1 MTLKVTETVYFPG
14 LNGIRAIAALLVV
27 CSHIS
32 MGLGSL
38 GFRGYHSID
47 MAGYGVTM
55 FFVLSGYLI
64 TYLLLIEYEKN
75 KQISYRKFYMRRIL
89 RIWPIYYLSILI
101 ALACM
106 YFFGQRPDATGLFFY
121 IFMMANVPFVFGGA
135 LSFVAQLWS
144 VGVEEQFYLFWPWL
158 FKKRVHLLKIMLG
171 IIILYMILRIV
182 LRVTEN
188 GPFYTLLGLTRFHC
202 MAIGGIG
209 ALVVFEQ
216 RDILK
221 YVYHP
226 AVQIFCWI
234 VVIVSLYQPFHI
246 FSIIDGELYALIFL
260 VMIINVSTN
269 PRSIIKLENKL
280 LNWLGKISYGIYVYH
295 MFAVALVFALLKGRI
310 NISYLSMALIYAGVL
325 GFTFVSA
332 HISYSYIERFFLNL
346 KHKFSMVKSGS
357 LLSEQPL
364 VLKK

>member
-1 MTLKVTETVYFPG
+1 MIQKATETVYFPG

-27 CSHIS
+27 FSHIS
-32 MGLGSL
+32 LGLGSL
-38 GFRGYHSID
+38 GFRGYHGID

-64 TYLLLIEYEKN
+64 TYLLLTEYDKN
-75 KQISYRKFYMRRIL
+75 GQISYRKFYMRRIL
-89 RIWPIYYLSILI
+89 RIWPIYYLSIFI

-106 YFFGQRPDATGLFFY
+106 CFFAERADGWGLFFY
-121 IFMMANVPFVFGGA
+121 MFMMANVPFIFGGT
-135 LSFVAQLWS
+135 LGFVAQLWS

-158 FKKRVHLLKIMLG
+158 FKQRAHLLKIMLG
-171 IIILYMILRIV
+171 VIIIYMVLRLILRI
-182 LRVTEN
+182 TEN
-188 GPFYTLLGLTRFHC
+188 GPFYTLLGITRFHC

-209 ALVVFEQ
+209 ALMVFES

-221 YVYHP
+221 LIYHP
-226 AVQIFCWI
+226 AVQIICWTI
-234 VVIVSLYQPFHI
+234 MILSIYQPFHT

-295 MFAVALVFALLKGRI
+295 MFAIALVFYVLSGRTD
-310 NISYLSMALIYAGVL
+310 NSYLTMALVYAGVL
-325 GFTFVSA
+325 SCTFLIAHVS
-332 HISYSYIERFFLNL
+332 YTYFERFFLNL
-346 KHKFSMVKSGS
+346 KHKFSIIKSGP
-357 LLSEQPL
+357 LHSEQ
-364 VLKK
+364 VLALKR